1 MIFENSIG
9 LFVRHKFLCSKTSE
23 IWKITVQLIKMQNG
37 IYFCSMRIFLGE
49 QLKRRGKED
58 GGGGWQKE
66 KDISQRW
73 NTWSPFSLSMSQK
86 VCIYWSQ
93 HEVVYTELQDYILLR
108 WTIHVSKL
116 PSSRSVTSFNVFG
129 VYSLLMLL
137 QQVLVVRET
146 TASIAF

>member
-1 MIFENSIG
+1 M
-9 LFVRHKFLCSKTSE
+9 
-23 IWKITVQLIKMQNG
+23 
-37 IYFCSMRIFLGE
+37 
-49 QLKRRGKED
+49 
-58 GGGGWQKE
+58 
-66 KDISQRW
+66 
-73 NTWSPFSLSMSQK
+73 
-86 VCIYWSQ
+86 
-93 HEVVYTELQDYILLR
+93 VYTELQDYILLR